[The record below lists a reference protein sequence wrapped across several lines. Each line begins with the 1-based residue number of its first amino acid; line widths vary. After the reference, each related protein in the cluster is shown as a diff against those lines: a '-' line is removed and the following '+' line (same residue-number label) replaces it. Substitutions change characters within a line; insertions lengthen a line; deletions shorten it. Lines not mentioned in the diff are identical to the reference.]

1 MIEIKFKNNSG
12 SMTLHDSWG
21 EAISKAW
28 DKSLHH
34 GFGLILTTPKFAIYL
49 EMEDLEKI
57 PEIVEKMMNEDLE
70 KETEDAD
77 KCPDCG
83 KPTDDLHTCI
93 EYERNRAD
101 ELERKY
107 GLLVIETML
116 LKNRI
121 EILERE
127 KLAQTPWRKA

>member
-1 MIEIKFKNNSG
+1 
-12 SMTLHDSWG
+12 
-21 EAISKAW
+21 
-28 DKSLHH
+28 
-34 GFGLILTTPKFAIYL
+34 
-49 EMEDLEKI
+49 
-57 PEIVEKMMNEDLE
+57 MN
-70 KETEDAD
+70 
-77 KCPDCG
+77 CPDCG

-101 ELERKY
+101 ELERQY

>member
-1 MIEIKFKNNSG
+1 
-12 SMTLHDSWG
+12 
-21 EAISKAW
+21 
-28 DKSLHH
+28 
-34 GFGLILTTPKFAIYL
+34 
-49 EMEDLEKI
+49 
-57 PEIVEKMMNEDLE
+57 MN
-70 KETEDAD
+70 
-77 KCPDCG
+77 CPDCG

-121 EILERE
+121 EILEKE

>member
-1 MIEIKFKNNSG
+1 
-12 SMTLHDSWG
+12 MTLHDSWG
-21 EAISKAW
+21 DAISKAW

-34 GFGLILTTPKFAIYL
+34 GFALILTTPKFAIYL

-57 PEIVEKMMNEDLE
+57 PEIVEKMMNEDPE
-70 KETEDAD
+70 KEAEDANI
-77 KCPDCG
+77 CPDCG

-101 ELERKY
+101 ELERQH
-107 GLLVIETML
+107 GLQNIEIML

-121 EILERE
+121 ANLERE
-127 KLAQTPWRKA
+127 QAAQTPWRKE